1 MPYVPKEK
9 RAAPFGPAMF
19 VSAQEIAAVLACSP
33 KHVHTLTK
41 RGFLPKPVKIGSL
54 ARWPKQ
60 IIERWLEIH
69 S

>member
-33 KHVHTLTK
+33 KHVHTLAE
-41 RGFLPKPVKIGSL
+41 RGLLPKPVKIGSL
-54 ARWPKQ
+54 ARWPKK
-60 IIERWLEIH
+60 IIDQWLESH